1 MSTSHSSSN
10 VFLNMVREPRKQRRL
25 DFNNAKQTFDLTQ
38 FATTDFGRLRFSD
51 NRSNRSFGTLYP
63 YFRKRRKPMA

>member
-1 MSTSHSSSN
+1 MPTSHSSSD
-10 VFLNMVREPRKQRRL
+10 VFLHTVREPRKQRRP
-25 DFNNAKQTFDLTQ
+25 DFNNAKQTFGITQ

>member
-10 VFLNMVREPRKQRRL
+10 VFLHTVREPREQRRL

-38 FATTDFGRLRFSD
+38 FATTDFDRLLFSD
-51 NRSNRSFGTLYP
+51 NRSDSQE
-63 YFRKRRKPMA
+63 

>member
-10 VFLNMVREPRKQRRL
+10 VFQHTVRERREQKSL

-38 FATTDFGRLRFSD
+38 FATTDFGRLHFSD
-51 NRSNRSFGTLYP
+51 NRSDSRE
-63 YFRKRRKPMA
+63 